1 MGTHINRSKMASTMK
16 ENDAQVTYEDQQK
29 INNFARTNTRLL
41 DLKEELSAKEKALQ
55 NLNDAEEELMM
66 AEGDSDTVPY
76 QIGEVLVE
84 MTLEEAQAELEKAKE
99 LCEEE
104 ISGLKVKADGY
115 KETMSE
121 LKTALYAK
129 FGNNINL
136 DVDEES

>member
-1 MGTHINRSKMASTMK
+1 MGRSKMASTMK

-55 NLNDAEEELMM
+55 NLTDAEDELLM

-84 MTLEEAQAELEKAKE
+84 MCLEEAQSELEKAE
-99 LCEEE
+99 
-104 ISGLKVKADGY
+104 GY
-115 KETMSE
+115 KETMSQ